1 MKILKLILLMIIASL
16 GANAQDYTKLDAI
29 ISDFNKIITNKQ
41 NRIAVLSEGEK
52 NYGFN
57 DRLYAEYMSFKYD
70 SAYKYITDNLK
81 LVENSSDREKL
92 YDCLLKYVHI
102 LAVAGH
108 FQEATAE
115 LMKINPDSASNNQ
128 KTAYYAK
135 KADLFLYNSE
145 FTENSAMYS
154 QMRDSTMYY
163 HKKIIEYAD
172 QNSFE
177 YAFSDAVIAAENQ
190 DFKNAEKILLKYFD
204 NNKPDSRTYS
214 IIISTLAFYCQMDGD
229 MVDAEK
235 YYLLSA
241 ENDLE
246 NAIIENSSL
255 RHLAEILF
263 DKGDY
268 SRAFNYLMACSD
280 CANFY
285 GSRLRNVQIA
295 SILNKIITSYAD
307 QKKDVYKRTLIFL
320 VLISIIAAALVFL
333 TIKIIKKNKSYAI
346 ANYRITVM
354 NKELDTAMLQL
365 KDANASLHES
375 NKIKDEYIGRF
386 MEVCSRIIENYSQ
399 KHATIN
405 KLAREKKMAELYAEI
420 KKEDLI
426 NDSTK
431 LFYDNFDEAFLN
443 LFPDFNENVN
453 RLLKPDSQINVKEGS
468 LTTELRILALLR
480 LGFTD
485 NKQIASILRS
495 SITTIYTYRSK
506 IRSKAVD
513 KDTFEE
519 TVAAL

>member
-1 MKILKLILLMIIASL
+1 
-16 GANAQDYTKLDAI
+16 
-29 ISDFNKIITNKQ
+29 
-41 NRIAVLSEGEK
+41 
-52 NYGFN
+52 
-57 DRLYAEYMSFKYD
+57 
-70 SAYKYITDNLK
+70 
-81 LVENSSDREKL
+81 
-92 YDCLLKYVHI
+92 
-102 LAVAGH
+102 
-108 FQEATAE
+108 
-115 LMKINPDSASNNQ
+115 
-128 KTAYYAK
+128 
-135 KADLFLYNSE
+135 
-145 FTENSAMYS
+145 
-154 QMRDSTMYY
+154 
-163 HKKIIEYAD
+163 
-172 QNSFE
+172 
-177 YAFSDAVIAAENQ
+177 
-190 DFKNAEKILLKYFD
+190 
-204 NNKPDSRTYS
+204 
-214 IIISTLAFYCQMDGD
+214 MDGD
-229 MVDAEK
+229 MENAEK

-268 SRAFNYLMACSD
+268 DRAFNYLMACSD

-285 GSRLRNVQIA
+285 GSHLRNVQIA

-307 QKKDVYKRTLIFL
+307 QKKDVYIRTLIFL

-346 ANYRITVM
+346 ANHRITLM
-354 NKELDTAMLQL
+354 NQELDTAMLQL
-365 KDANASLHES
+365 KDTNASLNES

-386 MEVCSRIIENYSQ
+386 MAVCSQIIENDIQ
-399 KHATIN
+399 KHKAVN
-405 KLAREKKMAELYAEI
+405 KLAREKKMAELYAEM
-420 KKEDLI
+420 KNEDFI
-426 NDSTK
+426 NENTK
-431 LFYDNFDEAFLN
+431 LFYDNFDEAFLT
-443 LFPDFNENVN
+443 LFPDFNEKVN

-519 TVAAL
+519 SVAAL

>member
-1 MKILKLILLMIIASL
+1 MRRLKLFLVAIIVPLS
-16 GANAQDYTKLDAI
+16 GYAQDYTKLDAI

-57 DRLYAEYMSFKYD
+57 DWLYAEYMSFKYD
-70 SAYKYITDNLK
+70 SAYKYITQNLK
-81 LVENSSDREKL
+81 LVQNSPDKEKL

-115 LMKINPDSASNNQ
+115 LMKINPDSASNNL
-128 KTAYYAK
+128 KTAYFAK

-145 FTENSAMYS
+145 FTENSSMFY
-154 QMRDSTMYY
+154 QMRDSTVFY
-163 HKKIIEYAD
+163 HKKILEYAD
-172 QNSFE
+172 QKSYE
-177 YAFSDAVIAAENQ
+177 HAFSSAVIAAEDK
-190 DFKNAEKILLKYFD
+190 DFKNAEKILLKYLD

-214 IIISTLAFYCQMDGD
+214 IIISTLAFYYQMDGD
-229 MVDAEK
+229 MENAEK

-268 SRAFNYLMACSD
+268 DRAFNYLMVCSD

-333 TIKIIKKNKSYAI
+333 TIKIIKKNKCYAI
-346 ANYRITVM
+346 ANHRITIM

-365 KDANASLHES
+365 KDTNASLNES

-386 MEVCSRIIENYSQ
+386 MAVCSQIIENDIQ
-399 KHATIN
+399 KHKAVN
-405 KLAREKKMAELYAEI
+405 KLAREKKMAELYAEM
-420 KKEDLI
+420 KNEDFI
-426 NDSTK
+426 NENTK
-431 LFYDNFDEAFLN
+431 LFYDNFDEAFLT
-443 LFPDFNENVN
+443 LFPDFNEKVN
-453 RLLKPDSQINVKEGS
+453 RLLKPDSKINVKEGS

-519 TVAAL
+519 SVAAL